1 MKIPIPMTFCKRC
14 AAVLLTVVLL
24 PCCGCYKGDG
34 TETPPAQQFGVPEP
48 DPNAA
53 YKESITTNV
62 TIDSNAKTDYP
73 FAFDASTVAEPTQDI
88 LLVMIYDNYEDGRTQ
103 TVNFYDKNGNVYRYR
118 QPLDTAAA
126 NWFATLRDYYL
137 IDATASPV
145 NIMGDAERQ
154 TLWYMASQQS
164 TYAAAD
170 IATQSAGSDP
180 MGVRSLYLINENG
193 ESMLLVRYD
202 DTVMYRQNA
211 EVTAFANWFR
221 FFFHGTYQFP
231 VV

>member
-1 MKIPIPMTFCKRC
+1 MKTPPHMIFCKRC
-14 AAVLLTVVLL
+14 AAALMTAFLL

-34 TETPPAQQFGVPEP
+34 TETPPAQQFGMPDP

-62 TIDSNAKTDYP
+62 TEDPNAKTDYP
-73 FAFDASTVAEPTQDI
+73 FAFDANTVAEPSQDI

-103 TVNFYDKNGNVYRYR
+103 TVNFYDKKGNVYRYR

-126 NWFATLRDYYL
+126 NWFATLQDYYL
-137 IDATASPV
+137 VDATASPV
-145 NIMGDAERQ
+145 NIMGEAERK
-154 TLWYMASQQS
+154 TLWYMASQQN
-164 TYAAAD
+164 TYAAAN
-170 IATQSAGSDP
+170 IATQSAGSNP
-180 MGVRSLYLINENG
+180 MGVRSLYLIDANG
-193 ESMLLVRYD
+193 EPMLLVRYD
-202 DTVMYRQNA
+202 DTVMYRQNT

-231 VV
+231 AA